1 MRSRRT
7 ISVVLVVVVAAVIVV
22 SLIVTNNSP
31 ARSSATT
38 TTTGVSG
45 TGTATGTVRDGTFNT
60 SFSTMKD
67 LRSVAAAGHGL
78 IEVLL
83 PDTVSSA
90 RYTQFDAPY
99 IKKAF
104 VAAGLPQSQFSI
116 QNAQGSTTTQYT
128 QAQSAIS
135 KGAKVILLDALDSTT
150 GAVIES
156 YAKSHGVKVID
167 YDRLT
172 LGGSRNYYVSFN
184 NVKVG
189 GLIGSGLLSCLS
201 SWHVAS
207 PLIYVMR
214 GAPTDNNATLFAQGY
229 DAALSAA
236 GYTTAQGNV
245 VRENTG
251 TWTPSVALT
260 DFQGAYTA
268 HPKINAVLTP
278 NDENAAPIIAY
289 LQSQGLT
296 AKTMPFT
303 GQDATLTGFQNIISG
318 YQCGTVY
325 KPIWIE
331 AQAAAALAI
340 YLRAGETPPH
350 GLVNG
355 TSTDT
360 SATTASLRKVASVLL
375 TPTWVT
381 AKTIESTV
389 IHDKVITAKALCT
402 SATPTVAGTTSPTF
416 HADCLAYGIK

>member
-1 MRSRRT
+1 MY
-7 ISVVLVVVVAAVIVV
+7 IAIAIVIVVVAIIAI
-22 SLIVTNNSP
+22 SLSTTST
-31 ARSSATT
+31 SLSKTSATT
-38 TTTGVSG
+38 TTSSG
-45 TGTATGTVRDGTFNT
+45 GAGTATVQDGTFNT

-67 LRSVAAAGHGL
+67 LANVAASGSG
-78 IEVLL
+78 IISVLL

-99 IKKAF
+99 LKKAF
-104 VAAGLPQSQFSI
+104 IAAGLGESQFTI
-116 QNAQGSTTTQYT
+116 QNAQGSTTNQYT
-128 QAQSAIS
+128 EAQSVIS
-135 KGAKVILLDALDSTT
+135 KGAKVILLDALNSAT
-150 GAVIES
+150 GAIIES
-156 YAKSHGVKVID
+156 YAKTHGVKVID

-172 LGGSRNYYVSFN
+172 LGGSRSYYVSFD

-189 GLIGSGLLSCLS
+189 GLIGTGVLSCLS
-201 SWHVAS
+201 AWHVKN

-229 DAALSAA
+229 NAVLATA
-236 GYTTAQGNV
+236 GYTPGKGNV
-245 VRENTG
+245 VTENTG

-260 DFQGAYTA
+260 DFQGAYTVNR
-268 HPKINAVLTP
+268 KINAVLTP

-289 LQSQGLT
+289 LQSQGL
-296 AKTMPFT
+296 KPQSLPFT

-340 YLRAGETPPH
+340 YLRAGQNPPS

-355 TSTDT
+355 SSLDST
-360 SATTASLRKVASVLL
+360 ATVASLRQVPSVLL

-381 AKTIESTV
+381 AATVEMTV
-389 IHDKVITAKALCT
+389 IRDGVITVKALCT
-402 SATPTVAGTTSPTF
+402 SSSPSVAGMSSPTF
-416 HADCLAYGIK
+416 KADCATYGIK